1 MSEVLSVETRDGRG
15 TAFSRRLRAEGKIP
29 AVLYGDGKESIS
41 LTLCSKRVAK
51 LLRDGKAKE
60 VVQLE
65 GASSESVTIKDMQ
78 FDTYGTSVLHTMAL
92 NRGAHILRVHDVKEA
107 KEVVQLFEQVQNP
120 EKRIGM
126 ET

>member
-78 FDTYGTSVLHTMAL
+78 FDTYGTSVLHIDL
-92 NRGAHILRVHDVKEA
+92 IRVA
-107 KEVVQLFEQVQNP
+107 A
-120 EKRIGM
+120 G
-126 ET
+126 